1 MQEDVNVVGMSIL
14 SGAHGTLFPEVI
26 KLLKEKGAGDIL
38 VVGGGIIPEEDVP
51 ALKEAGIAE
60 IFGPGTPLEEVVKYI
75 QANVKN

>member
-1 MQEDVNVVGMSIL
+1 M
-14 SGAHGTLFPEVI
+14 
-26 KLLKEKGAGDIL
+26 
-38 VVGGGIIPEEDVP
+38 GGGIIPEEDVP